1 MRFCEKRSVAML
13 IQFPRISPSFAYS
26 GSHLRKNGEISR
38 PHRRHRADAAYSS
51 IFHSVLMACVIQIE
65 STDA

>member
-1 MRFCEKRSVAML
+1 MAKSSAGL
-13 IQFPRISPSFAYS
+13 TA
-26 GSHLRKNGEISR
+26 
-38 PHRRHRADAAYSS
+38 HRADAAYSS